1 MIAARSLLHGE
12 HWAGTKKSTSA
23 ADAEKCFYLLSVRF
37 YQLPSGLLYTSTLP
51 DLSGQSLPDLT
62 GWPGG
67 LLGFRPHDAIP

>member
-37 YQLPSGLLYTSTLP
+37 YQLPSGLLYTSRLI
-51 DLSGQSLPDLT
+51 
-62 GWPGG
+62 
-67 LLGFRPHDAIP
+67 RPISARFNGMARRVAGISST